1 MYVLGGWAAGNIIW
15 GAVSVGSATGSNRYF
30 HQMNLGWGIINGA
43 LAGMNILQLHK
54 QIAKS
59 KGLSFAGT
67 IKEQQKLER
76 LFLINAGL
84 DVAYLGTGI
93 WMKER
98 SRTAAKKPERLKG
111 FGNSLL
117 LQGGF
122 LLLFD
127 GIMFSVHH
135 AHGKPL
141 INHLEN
147 LQVTAGLNG
156 TGISIYF

>member
-1 MYVLGGWAAGNIIW
+1 MLGGWAAGNIFW
-15 GAVSVGSATGSNRYF
+15 GAAAVGSANGSDKYF

-43 LAGMNILQLHK
+43 LAGMNMLQFRK
-54 QIAKS
+54 QMAKS
-59 KGLSFAGT
+59 KSLSFAGSM
-67 IKEQQKLER
+67 KEQQKLER

-84 DVAYLGTGI
+84 DVAYLGTGL

-98 SRTAAKKPERLKG
+98 SKTAAKKPERLKG

-141 INHLEN
+141 IKQLDNVQL
-147 LQVTAGLNG
+147 TAGLHELG
-156 TGISIYF
+156 FSIGL